1 MAEMEAA
8 HRSHSMYSYLPRP
21 NCKGCPWM
29 SSFSTT
35 ETNSEPLIRYSSSR
49 EPFGSKLVI
58 VNFVILEGSV
68 TYSEYVLV
76 FPAHRASASTILR
89 SYRYLFP
96 QKCNV
101 IWTWD
106 PLHSKGDKGVGPWQW
121 DTLSTFHTLPS
132 GSSHPDI
139 ALEKT
144 AQGTPEMV
152 TWRNNTLQEW
162 DTTFQHAA
170 CTLNERTLCDAIPDR
185 KNTSA
190 RYQTGKKKKKKMM
203 LLTIIPNGIQMILY
217 LLSLVGL
224 EVLIINRPRS
234 PGEKIKMPLEPL
246 VMAATWAL
254 RAPFV

>member
-1 MAEMEAA
+1 M
-8 HRSHSMYSYLPRP
+8 
-21 NCKGCPWM
+21 
-29 SSFSTT
+29 
-35 ETNSEPLIRYSSSR
+35 
-49 EPFGSKLVI
+49 
-58 VNFVILEGSV
+58 

-96 QKCNV
+96 QKCNG

-121 DTLSTFHTLPS
+121 DTLSTFHTLPP

-152 TWRNNTLQEW
+152 PWRSNTLQEW

-170 CTLNERTLCDAIPDR
+170 CTLNERTLCDAIPNR

-190 RYQTGKKKKKKMM
+190 RYQRLEKKKRWCCLPSFPMAY
-203 LLTIIPNGIQMILY
+203 QMILY

-224 EVLIINRPRS
+224 EVLIPNRPRS
-234 PGEKIKMPLEPL
+234 PGEKIRCH
-246 VMAATWAL
+246 WNH
-254 RAPFV
+254 

>member
-190 RYQTGKKKKKKMM
+190 RYQTGKKKKKDDAAYHHSQWHTNDFV
-203 LLTIIPNGIQMILY
+203 LTVPCRIRGTDSKQAT
-217 LLSLVGL
+217 LSRRENKDAIGTTSYGCHL
-224 EVLIINRPRS
+224 S
-234 PGEKIKMPLEPL
+234 
-246 VMAATWAL
+246 T
-254 RAPFV
+254 